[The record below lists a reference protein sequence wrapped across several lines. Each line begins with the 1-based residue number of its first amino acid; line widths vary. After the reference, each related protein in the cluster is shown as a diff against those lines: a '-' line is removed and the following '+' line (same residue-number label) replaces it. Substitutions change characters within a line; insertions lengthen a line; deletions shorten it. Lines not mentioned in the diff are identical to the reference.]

1 MPVFV
6 FQGSTCRGTRLPL
19 SLLLHRPDLPCPP
32 THRQGAPST
41 LEWVRTPRVAPRA
54 LTDHTHLSMDT
65 KVGACYN
72 VIVRKHLN
80 EQKILEY
87 LFVLYYY
94 RKQGS
99 HIVFSQGEKL

>member
-72 VIVRKHLN
+72 VIV
-80 EQKILEY
+80 
-87 LFVLYYY
+87 
-94 RKQGS
+94 
-99 HIVFSQGEKL
+99 